1 MYLMSHKNISHF
13 KFMWKKSLEN
23 IQGRLQIWTFDNY
36 LLMEFSLGF
45 TYNQEQICSMQIGS
59 S

>member
-13 KFMWKKSLEN
+13 KFMRKRSLEN

-45 TYNQEQICSMQIGS
+45 TYKKALFYADR
-59 S
+59 